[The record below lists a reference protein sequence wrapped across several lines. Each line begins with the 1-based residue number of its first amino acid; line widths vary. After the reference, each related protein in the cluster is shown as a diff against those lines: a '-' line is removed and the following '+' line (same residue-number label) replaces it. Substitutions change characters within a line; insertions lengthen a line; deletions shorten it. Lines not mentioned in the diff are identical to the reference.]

1 MNEGTFELD
10 KKKLEQIVQKYVKA
24 VNNGDYEEWIN
35 LWVENAIRLPP
46 HAPMIVGKKE
56 IGDSIKLTMNEND
69 LELKVLKIVEIKVY
83 GNIASTICEYS
94 LSRKPKK
101 DGEKIVVEP
110 NGKSFALFQ
119 KQSDGSWKLQNECY
133 NSNIES

>member
-1 MNEGTFELD
+1 MSRERMNEGTFELD

-94 LSRKPKK
+94 LSRKRSEHYQP
-101 DGEKIVVEP
+101 DRSQNFRLQT
-110 NGKSFALFQ
+110 NGNPDRSYRRSTDL
-119 KQSDGSWKLQNECY
+119 WR
-133 NSNIES
+133 